1 MSEIECLVEGYV
13 ALHTTV
19 DRIAASA
26 ELRKQ
31 LRDLLPETLK
41 KFDDD
46 EIVRK
51 LMNLRKSGK
60 LPKQFRGV

>member
-1 MSEIECLVEGYV
+1 MEGLVQGYV

-26 ELRKQ
+26 ELRKR
-31 LRDLLPETLK
+31 LRSLLPETLQ

>member
-1 MSEIECLVEGYV
+1 MSEIESLVQGYV

-26 ELRKQ
+26 ELRQQ
-31 LRDLLPETLK
+31 LRILLPDGLQ

>member
-1 MSEIECLVEGYV
+1 MSEMESLVEGYV

-26 ELRKQ
+26 ELRKR
-31 LRDLLPETLK
+31 LRTLLPETLQ

>member
-1 MSEIECLVEGYV
+1 MSEIESLVQGYV

-31 LRDLLPETLK
+31 LRGLLPETLQRY
-41 KFDDD
+41 DDD

>member
-1 MSEIECLVEGYV
+1 MSDMEGLVQGYV

-26 ELRKQ
+26 ELRKR
-31 LRDLLPETLK
+31 LRSLLPETLQ

>member
-1 MSEIECLVEGYV
+1 MSEIESLVEGYV